1 MHACKSACAETGGNF
16 SSKDDTRAPNLHYIP
31 LNGLTPS
38 VFIYFF
44 PRSLHSRLVWNHFLL
59 ISLYPAIVRIFL
71 FMQSIQFYLQFLFWV
86 SSESWWHVSKFPTSI
101 SSQIS
106 SVFGECSILLQYP
119 RLIAFLLPFIFYFF
133 IQTAK
138 LGFSF
143 LIKHQDF
150 CIPLP
155 ELHSSAHVE

>member
-59 ISLYPAIVRIFL
+59 ISLYPAIVRIFFVYAKHPVL
-71 FMQSIQFYLQFLFWV
+71 FAFLFWV

-133 IQTAK
+133 IQTA
-138 LGFSF
+138 LNLDLAFS
-143 LIKHQDF
+143 
-150 CIPLP
+150 
-155 ELHSSAHVE
+155 